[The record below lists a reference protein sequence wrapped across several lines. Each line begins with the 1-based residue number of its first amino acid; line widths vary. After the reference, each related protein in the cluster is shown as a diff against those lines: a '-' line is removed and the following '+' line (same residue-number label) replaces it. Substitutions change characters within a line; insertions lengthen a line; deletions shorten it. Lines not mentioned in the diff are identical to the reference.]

1 MRETFILHFE
11 EELSYKE
18 IAERLNISYENVRKR
33 ISQARKILKQK
44 YDQNFLGG
52 NNSKPRIVS
61 DCELRNNFH
70 Q

>member
-1 MRETFILHFE
+1 M
-11 EELSYKE
+11 
-18 IAERLNISYENVRKR
+18 AERLNISYENVRKR